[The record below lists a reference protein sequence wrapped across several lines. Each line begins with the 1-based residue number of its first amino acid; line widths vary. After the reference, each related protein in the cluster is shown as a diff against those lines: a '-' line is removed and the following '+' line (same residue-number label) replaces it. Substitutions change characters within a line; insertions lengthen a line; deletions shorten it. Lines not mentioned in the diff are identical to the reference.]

1 MNKLIGIL
9 LIAGAL
15 WGLWALRDYYL
26 ETKRANTGAYG
37 KSDDRGDGPVE
48 FDPRTLNGLHYTL
61 EDPLAKAKQSG
72 SDGLKKFINQYR
84 AAIHD
89 PRLAWIQLDYVVL
102 VASKDPAEARA
113 VFAEVKKRTPTN
125 SPVYPRIEKLSK
137 VYE

>member
-37 KSDDRGDGPVE
+37 NSEDQSDGPAP
-48 FDPRTLNGLHYTL
+48 FDPRSLSGLLYTL
-61 EDPLAKAKQSG
+61 ETPLSNAKQSG
-72 SDGLKKFINQYR
+72 ADGLKKFINQYR

-102 VASKDPAEARA
+102 VATRDPAEARA